1 MPLSSF
7 VAMLPTTTFVVT
19 VYLTCMAWTVFI
31 SFTSSKVLPNTNLVG
46 LRQYERLLGT
56 ERWAVSVENIVI
68 YGVLY
73 ILACLA
79 LGFVLAV
86 FLDQKVRL
94 ENTLRTVFLFPYAL
108 SFIVTG
114 AVWQWLFNPQLGL
127 EAAIRRLGLEGFA
140 PGIIANP
147 STAIYALVIAAVWQ
161 GTGLVMVMLLAG
173 LRGVDGEM
181 MRAAR
186 VDGIPVWRTYL
197 QIVLPELKPM
207 IATSVVLLAI
217 AVVKV
222 YDLVVAMTM
231 GGPGI
236 ATEMPAKFVMDH
248 LFERGN
254 IGLAT
259 AAATLMLAVV
269 LLFLIPWLYIEYVR
283 PNRSVRR

>member
-207 IATSVVLLAI
+207 IATSVVL
-217 AVVKV
+217 
-222 YDLVVAMTM
+222 
-231 GGPGI
+231 
-236 ATEMPAKFVMDH
+236 
-248 LFERGN
+248 
-254 IGLAT
+254 
-259 AAATLMLAVV
+259 
-269 LLFLIPWLYIEYVR
+269 VR
-283 PNRSVRR
+283 LDG